1 MKKLTFIL
9 SLALIGSVSMV
20 SCKSK
25 EKCDAYK
32 SSTAPAKKRSS
43 Y

>member
-1 MKKLTFIL
+1 MKKLSII
-9 SLALIGSVSMV
+9 LALALLGSTAAV

-32 SSTAPAKKRSS
+32 SSTAPAKQRSR